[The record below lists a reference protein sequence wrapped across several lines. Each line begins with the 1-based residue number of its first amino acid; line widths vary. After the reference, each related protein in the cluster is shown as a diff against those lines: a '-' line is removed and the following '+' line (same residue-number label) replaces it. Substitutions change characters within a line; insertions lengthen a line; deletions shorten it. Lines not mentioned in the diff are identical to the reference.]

1 MTRLL
6 RLDGLDA
13 LEMREVQDAKL
24 PHGLASCEAVFLAA
38 YRSNLL
44 EKHVKIEAKM
54 LGNYFDGLETF
65 WQTLRLVAGA
75 AAMGCKPLAAAL
87 QELSNEAVP
96 KLESIMDDGL
106 VGLVSQLRS
115 VTEKIKNQVAACLPK
130 ITANCEQFLME
141 VFAGMLD
148 EADILKEEIPDPA
161 KLAWGKLHDA
171 FFANNPCKVA
181 YGGGTLTASDVCL
194 CLSYL
199 EDLKQYVSGTR
210 EQAVGQNNLEKAVAK
225 IIAAKRIAT
234 EVSHQKFVDRSD
246 IVTKMW
252 AHVLTSMEEQ
262 ILLGLQQMLA
272 DFNKEVDKVVEILE
286 TKGMDNKHEY
296 ALMSA
301 DKQADV
307 FYKSAKVLLD
317 ARKKFDAF
325 LGE

>member
-115 VTEKIKNQVAACLPK
+115 VTEKIKNQEWEP
-130 ITANCEQFLME
+130 
-141 VFAGMLD
+141 
-148 EADILKEEIPDPA
+148 
-161 KLAWGKLHDA
+161 
-171 FFANNPCKVA
+171 
-181 YGGGTLTASDVCL
+181 
-194 CLSYL
+194 
-199 EDLKQYVSGTR
+199 R
-210 EQAVGQNNLEKAVAK
+210 
-225 IIAAKRIAT
+225 
-234 EVSHQKFVDRSD
+234 
-246 IVTKMW
+246 
-252 AHVLTSMEEQ
+252 
-262 ILLGLQQMLA
+262 LQQ
-272 DFNKEVDKVVEILE
+272 I
-286 TKGMDNKHEY
+286 G
-296 ALMSA
+296 
-301 DKQADV
+301 
-307 FYKSAKVLLD
+307 
-317 ARKKFDAF
+317 
-325 LGE
+325 